1 MANAL
6 YDSARGAFL
15 RGEIN
20 WLVDSFS
27 AVLIDTSIY
36 NVNLATDAT
45 LDSIAPTAINATGA
59 QPLLTK
65 VVTTVGAADA
75 DNVTFTAVSGSQIQ
89 AIVIYKDTGA
99 SNTSQLVAY
108 IDTATGLP
116 ITPNTGDII
125 VTWDDGTNKIF
136 RL

>member
-75 DNVTFTAVSGSQIQ
+75 ANVTFTAVSGSQIQ